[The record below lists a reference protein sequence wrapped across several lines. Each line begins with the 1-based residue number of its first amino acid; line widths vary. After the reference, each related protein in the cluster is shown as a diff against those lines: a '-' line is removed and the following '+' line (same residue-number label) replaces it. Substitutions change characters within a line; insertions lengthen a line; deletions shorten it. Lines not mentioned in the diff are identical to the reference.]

1 MKTRRGQSREVPPEI
16 QSLCSQGIS
25 SVFTT
30 IRCVDHR
37 DSDLVLPYQMNVTV
51 TDSALEQM
59 STICDTNGYAAVR
72 YSLNGGGCSGL
83 IGKWQP
89 ELHYEPESGDITWKL
104 GEDKVFV
111 IDHFTIEYMYGATV
125 DYGGDFMPAFKV
137 GIPDRKSCGCGESF
151 VLE

>member
-1 MKTRRGQSREVPPEI
+1 
-16 QSLCSQGIS
+16 
-25 SVFTT
+25 
-30 IRCVDHR
+30 
-37 DSDLVLPYQMNVTV
+37 MNVTV

-125 DYGGDFMPAFKV
+125 DYGGYFMPAFKV
-137 GIPDRKSCGCGESF
+137 GIPDRKACGCGESF
-151 VLE
+151 VLG